1 MGKCLSIAD
10 KQGFKTIHGIVLH
23 ENRNMLALGKELGF
37 ELKRDPDSGDNALV
51 IHFGGNGSWY

>member
-1 MGKCLSIAD
+1 MRIAMLS
-10 KQGFKTIHGIVLH
+10 
-23 ENRNMLALGKELGF
+23 LGKELGF